1 MLTNAL
7 FAFVG
12 GLGVFLLFTAAV
24 WGRTRR
30 NLKRI
35 ARLQQQEA
43 EPGYPTFTET
53 LRRQGLAAALAQADL
68 AVTRAEFLRMGLLIA
83 LISTGLAYTLTGSI
97 VTPLFIGAGSV
108 LMYLQWLFWR
118 RDRLRVAY
126 EEALAD
132 LCDRMATG
140 AQLYNTLE
148 GALAHAAEL
157 APELLK
163 EDFTQ
168 AAAALAQ
175 NAGVAETFDPLRK
188 RRRSQ
193 ALDLLFD
200 TLLMWQAHGTTRPLG
215 EVLSPLRTAIREL
228 AAERRKLEA
237 ELTLPRLQMFIVAAA
252 PLGFVALLRATL
264 PALAVIY
271 ASPVGELIQILA
283 YSISAVGV
291 VLGERT
297 LGAVRRVLD
306 TESGG

>member
-7 FAFVG
+7 FAFMG
-12 GLGVFLLFTAAV
+12 GLGVFLLFTATV

-35 ARLQQQEA
+35 ARLQQQET
-43 EPGYPTFTET
+43 EPGYPTFAET
-53 LRRQGLAAALAQADL
+53 LRHQGLAAALAQADL
-68 AVTRAEFLRMGLLIA
+68 PVTRAEFLRMGLLIA
-83 LISTGLAYTLTGSI
+83 LISAGITYLLAGSLI
-97 VTPLFIGAGSV
+97 APLFIGAGSV
-108 LMYLQWLFWR
+108 LLYLQWLFWR
-118 RDRLRVAY
+118 RDTQRVAY

-148 GALAHAAEL
+148 GALSHAAEL

-163 EDFTQ
+163 ADFTQ
-168 AAAALAQ
+168 IAAALSQ
-175 NAGVAETFDPLRK
+175 NAGMAETFDPLRQ

-200 TLLMWQAHGTTRPLG
+200 TLLMWQAHGTTRSLG

-237 ELTLPRLQMFIVAAA
+237 EMTLPRVQMFIVAAA
-252 PLGFVALLRATL
+252 PLGFVALLRATMPSL
-264 PALAVIY
+264 GQIY

-291 VLGERT
+291 VLGERA
-297 LGAVRRVLD
+297 LGAVRSVLD
-306 TESGG
+306 TER